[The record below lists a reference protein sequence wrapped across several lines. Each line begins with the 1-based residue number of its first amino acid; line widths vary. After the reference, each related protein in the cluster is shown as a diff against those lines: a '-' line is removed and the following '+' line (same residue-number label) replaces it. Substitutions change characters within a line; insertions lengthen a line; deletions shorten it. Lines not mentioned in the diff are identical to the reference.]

1 MGQNHPANGE
11 MENRLAAI
19 PPIVD
24 TPNLATPVVA
34 KPETGPD
41 MGATSE
47 ATSAKTGKDDIK
59 ASGIAPGSLESQIA
73 SGQINEADL
82 RLVIEADKGTYIYKT
97 INRVTGETL
106 AQYPRE
112 DVVKMRDASD
122 YTAGKV
128 VNAKV

>member
-1 MGQNHPANGE
+1 

-19 PPIVD
+19 PPLVD
-24 TPNLATPVVA
+24 TANLAPPVVA
-34 KPETGPD
+34 KPDASSTAEAVPTPVP
-41 MGATSE
+41 TS
-47 ATSAKTGKDDIK
+47 TSASDKPDDSK
-59 ASGIAPGSLESQIA
+59 AVGIAPGSLASQIA
-73 SGQINEADL
+73 TGQINEADL
-82 RLVIEADKGTYIYKT
+82 RLVIEEDKGSYIYKT

-112 DVVKMRDASD
+112 DVIKMRDATD